1 MSKNKGF
8 YKHESS
14 DAHSE
19 ASSRIAAQSQHA
31 DVGSLISSSYAT
43 KSSENRNILKKIF
56 ASVIFLARQS
66 LPMRGTWSKLAEE
79 EINSNFHQLLLLR
92 SEDDPSLKNWMAK
105 SNEKYTSPEIQ
116 NEILQII
123 ALGMLRNIAKKLQ
136 AAKFFTIM
144 ADESADISNK
154 EQLVVCIRWVDDDLT
169 AHEEFIGLHPL
180 KDTSS
185 KAIFDVLSDAILRLG
200 IKISDGR
207 GQCYDGASAMSGAKN
222 GVAKKFKEQ
231 NPKMLYTHCYGHA
244 LNLAV
249 KDTCTK
255 VRSMKD
261 CFDIAREIT
270 KLIKDSPKKETLLK
284 EIREESANSHKGI
297 HTFCPTRWTVR
308 GETLASLINNHKEL
322 MELWEKT
329 LETSLNT
336 EMKARVLGAQSAMR
350 KFNFLFCCI
359 LGKKVLSSTD
369 NLSRALQS
377 PKISAVDGQNLAT
390 QVVRILEEERSDIAF
405 ENMWSITLETQRN
418 LDIDDPKESRRK
430 VSGKQLT
437 VKDAYRA
444 IYFEVYDF
452 VVTGIRERFNQ
463 NDFLVY
469 KDMQSLLLKAANK
482 ACYEEEFNRVSQ
494 IYSDDIDCY
503 LLSVQL
509 KLLAVATED
518 AGYKEGQV
526 DLMKVMHIL
535 RNFVSKEAISQVL
548 ILAKLLLVAPA
559 TNATS
564 ERTFSTLRRI
574 KTYLRSTMSN
584 NRLNHNMV
592 IHIHGQDDKEIDI
605 NAGMKEFIQK
615 NDRRKYIFGMR

>member
-1 MSKNKGF
+1 MSKNQGF

-43 KSSENRNILKKIF
+43 KSSKNCNILKKIF

-92 SEDDPSLKNWMAK
+92 SEDDPSLNNWMAK
-105 SNEKYTSPEIQ
+105 SNEKYTSLGIQ

-144 ADESADISNK
+144 ADESADISYK
-154 EQLVVCIRWVDDDLT
+154 EQLVVCIRWVVDDHT

-207 GQCYDGASAMSGAKN
+207 GQCYEVGIAKR
-222 GVAKKFKEQ
+222 FKEQ

-377 PKISAVDGQNLAT
+377 PKISAVDG
-390 QVVRILEEERSDIAF
+390 RILEEERSDIAF

-437 VKDAYRA
+437 VKDAYGA

-452 VVTGIRERFNQ
+452 VATGIRERFNQ

-469 KDMQSLLLKAANK
+469 KVMQSLLLKAANK
-482 ACYEEEFNRVSQ
+482 ACYEEEFNRVTQ

-518 AGYKEGQV
+518 SGYKEGQV

-559 TNATS
+559 INATS
-564 ERTFSTLRRI
+564 ETTFSTLRRI
-574 KTYLRSTMSN
+574 KAYLRSTMSN
-584 NRLNHNMV
+584 
-592 IHIHGQDDKEIDI
+592 I
-605 NAGMKEFIQK
+605 A
-615 NDRRKYIFGMR
+615 

>member
-1 MSKNKGF
+1 
-8 YKHESS
+8 
-14 DAHSE
+14 
-19 ASSRIAAQSQHA
+19 
-31 DVGSLISSSYAT
+31 
-43 KSSENRNILKKIF
+43 
-56 ASVIFLARQS
+56 
-66 LPMRGTWSKLAEE
+66 
-79 EINSNFHQLLLLR
+79 
-92 SEDDPSLKNWMAK
+92 
-105 SNEKYTSPEIQ
+105 
-116 NEILQII
+116 
-123 ALGMLRNIAKKLQ
+123 
-136 AAKFFTIM
+136 
-144 ADESADISNK
+144 
-154 EQLVVCIRWVDDDLT
+154 
-169 AHEEFIGLHPL
+169 
-180 KDTSS
+180 
-185 KAIFDVLSDAILRLG
+185 
-200 IKISDGR
+200 
-207 GQCYDGASAMSGAKN
+207 
-222 GVAKKFKEQ
+222 
-231 NPKMLYTHCYGHA
+231 MLYTYCYGHA
-244 LNLAV
+244 LTLAV

-255 VRSMKD
+255 VRSMQD

-322 MELWEKT
+322 MVLWEKT
-329 LETSLNT
+329 LETFLNT
-336 EMKARVLGAQSAMR
+336 EMKARVLGALSAMR

-390 QVVRILEEERSDIAF
+390 RVVRILEGERSDIAF

-430 VSGKQLT
+430 VSGKQFT

-548 ILAKLLLVAPA
+548 ILAKLLLVVPA

>member
-1 MSKNKGF
+1 
-8 YKHESS
+8 
-14 DAHSE
+14 
-19 ASSRIAAQSQHA
+19 
-31 DVGSLISSSYAT
+31 
-43 KSSENRNILKKIF
+43 
-56 ASVIFLARQS
+56 
-66 LPMRGTWSKLAEE
+66 
-79 EINSNFHQLLLLR
+79 
-92 SEDDPSLKNWMAK
+92 
-105 SNEKYTSPEIQ
+105 
-116 NEILQII
+116 
-123 ALGMLRNIAKKLQ
+123 
-136 AAKFFTIM
+136 
-144 ADESADISNK
+144 
-154 EQLVVCIRWVDDDLT
+154 
-169 AHEEFIGLHPL
+169 
-180 KDTSS
+180 
-185 KAIFDVLSDAILRLG
+185 
-200 IKISDGR
+200 
-207 GQCYDGASAMSGAKN
+207 
-222 GVAKKFKEQ
+222 
-231 NPKMLYTHCYGHA
+231 
-244 LNLAV
+244 
-249 KDTCTK
+249 
-255 VRSMKD
+255 MKD

-322 MELWEKT
+322 MELWEKA

-336 EMKARVLGAQSAMR
+336 EMKARVLGAQSTMR

-390 QVVRILEEERSDIAF
+390 QIVRILEEERSDIAF
-405 ENMWSITLETQRN
+405 ENMWSIKLETQRN
-418 LDIDDPKESRRK
+418 LDIDDPKESRKK
-430 VSGKQLT
+430 VLGKQLT

-452 VVTGIRERFNQ
+452 VVTGIRERFNP

-509 KLLAVATED
+509 KLLAVATKD

-615 NDRRKYIFGMR
+615 RDRRKYIFGTRYNFSVDLNVF

>member
-1 MSKNKGF
+1 
-8 YKHESS
+8 
-14 DAHSE
+14 
-19 ASSRIAAQSQHA
+19 
-31 DVGSLISSSYAT
+31 
-43 KSSENRNILKKIF
+43 
-56 ASVIFLARQS
+56 
-66 LPMRGTWSKLAEE
+66 
-79 EINSNFHQLLLLR
+79 
-92 SEDDPSLKNWMAK
+92 
-105 SNEKYTSPEIQ
+105 
-116 NEILQII
+116 
-123 ALGMLRNIAKKLQ
+123 
-136 AAKFFTIM
+136 
-144 ADESADISNK
+144 
-154 EQLVVCIRWVDDDLT
+154 
-169 AHEEFIGLHPL
+169 
-180 KDTSS
+180 
-185 KAIFDVLSDAILRLG
+185 
-200 IKISDGR
+200 
-207 GQCYDGASAMSGAKN
+207 
-222 GVAKKFKEQ
+222 
-231 NPKMLYTHCYGHA
+231 
-244 LNLAV
+244 
-249 KDTCTK
+249 
-255 VRSMKD
+255 
-261 CFDIAREIT
+261 
-270 KLIKDSPKKETLLK
+270 
-284 EIREESANSHKGI
+284 
-297 HTFCPTRWTVR
+297 
-308 GETLASLINNHKEL
+308 
-322 MELWEKT
+322 
-329 LETSLNT
+329 
-336 EMKARVLGAQSAMR
+336 
-350 KFNFLFCCI
+350 
-359 LGKKVLSSTD
+359 
-369 NLSRALQS
+369 
-377 PKISAVDGQNLAT
+377 
-390 QVVRILEEERSDIAF
+390 
-405 ENMWSITLETQRN
+405 MWSITLETQRN
-418 LDIDDPKESRRK
+418 LDIDDPTESRRK

-452 VVTGIRERFNQ
+452 VITGIRERFNQ

>member
-1 MSKNKGF
+1 
-8 YKHESS
+8 
-14 DAHSE
+14 
-19 ASSRIAAQSQHA
+19 
-31 DVGSLISSSYAT
+31 
-43 KSSENRNILKKIF
+43 
-56 ASVIFLARQS
+56 
-66 LPMRGTWSKLAEE
+66 
-79 EINSNFHQLLLLR
+79 
-92 SEDDPSLKNWMAK
+92 
-105 SNEKYTSPEIQ
+105 
-116 NEILQII
+116 
-123 ALGMLRNIAKKLQ
+123 
-136 AAKFFTIM
+136 
-144 ADESADISNK
+144 
-154 EQLVVCIRWVDDDLT
+154 
-169 AHEEFIGLHPL
+169 
-180 KDTSS
+180 
-185 KAIFDVLSDAILRLG
+185 
-200 IKISDGR
+200 
-207 GQCYDGASAMSGAKN
+207 
-222 GVAKKFKEQ
+222 
-231 NPKMLYTHCYGHA
+231 
-244 LNLAV
+244 
-249 KDTCTK
+249 
-255 VRSMKD
+255 MKD

-284 EIREESANSHKGI
+284 EIREESSNSHKGI
-297 HTFCPTRWTVR
+297 HTFYPTRWTVR
-308 GETLASLINNHKEL
+308 GETLASLINNHKKL

-350 KFNFLFCCI
+350 KFNFLFCCV

-369 NLSRALQS
+369 NLSRAVQS
-377 PKISAVDGQNLAT
+377 PKISFVDGQNLAT

-405 ENMWSITLETQRN
+405 ENISITLETQRN

-444 IYFEVYDF
+444 IFFFFV

-564 ERTFSTLRRI
+564 ERTFFTLRRI

-615 NDRRKYIFGMR
+615 NDRRKCIFGMR

>member
-1 MSKNKGF
+1 
-8 YKHESS
+8 
-14 DAHSE
+14 
-19 ASSRIAAQSQHA
+19 
-31 DVGSLISSSYAT
+31 
-43 KSSENRNILKKIF
+43 
-56 ASVIFLARQS
+56 
-66 LPMRGTWSKLAEE
+66 
-79 EINSNFHQLLLLR
+79 
-92 SEDDPSLKNWMAK
+92 
-105 SNEKYTSPEIQ
+105 
-116 NEILQII
+116 
-123 ALGMLRNIAKKLQ
+123 
-136 AAKFFTIM
+136 
-144 ADESADISNK
+144 
-154 EQLVVCIRWVDDDLT
+154 
-169 AHEEFIGLHPL
+169 
-180 KDTSS
+180 
-185 KAIFDVLSDAILRLG
+185 
-200 IKISDGR
+200 
-207 GQCYDGASAMSGAKN
+207 
-222 GVAKKFKEQ
+222 
-231 NPKMLYTHCYGHA
+231 
-244 LNLAV
+244 
-249 KDTCTK
+249 
-255 VRSMKD
+255 MKD

-308 GETLASLINNHKEL
+308 GETLASLINNHKEF
-322 MELWEKT
+322 MEMWEKT

-369 NLSRALQS
+369 NLSRVLPS

-390 QVVRILEEERSDIAF
+390 QVVRILEDERSDIDF

-437 VKDAYRA
+437 VKDTYRA

-482 ACYEEEFNRVSQ
+482 ACYEEEFDRVSQ

-518 AGYKEGQV
+518 AGCKEGQV

-535 RNFVSKEAISQVL
+535 RNFVSKEAISQV
-548 ILAKLLLVAPA
+548 
-559 TNATS
+559 
-564 ERTFSTLRRI
+564 RI
-574 KTYLRSTMSN
+574 HPKKQQKKVYFW
-584 NRLNHNMV
+584 
-592 IHIHGQDDKEIDI
+592 DEIVFLCRFECFL
-605 NAGMKEFIQK
+605 KQ
-615 NDRRKYIFGMR
+615 KYIFVC